1 MTLKEV
7 QEVIPGIT
15 QELKLSS
22 DGDVDIY
29 TKYVEDGIIQIQS
42 VYRISNNS
50 CVLTF
55 QEVLERELK
64 SVVERCFK
72 NPEILL
78 KILKDTKNSYPKPFY
93 DWSVFGSIP
102 FTTCTSYEI
111 KDKDFNTAISSNG
124 NY

>member
-64 SVVERCFK
+64 FVVEKCFN

-78 KILKDTKNSYPKPFY
+78 KILKDIKNSYPIY
-93 DWSVFGSIP
+93 DWRVFGSTP